1 MPKTT
6 LRLADLP
13 ERLTELRKDV
23 ILMVMVYYSER
34 IQINMSKGKGYIW
47 RSLGERRHKFPVM
60 LFQWSRMDAF
70 NSSNYNV

>member
-1 MPKTT
+1 MLKTT
-6 LRLADLP
+6 LRLDDLP

-47 RSLGERRHKFPVM
+47 WSLRECRHKFPVI
-60 LFQWSRMDAF
+60 LFQWSRMDGI
-70 NSSNYNV
+70 